1 MHLAFRSATHDIIT
15 SYSFSECFNLLDHP
29 TFSDPIMVGIMAM
42 MPAIWVLKHFN
53 WITNLPGRRLLGWNQ
68 GFQSLM
74 YIRQTLTKQ
83 VETFQADKA
92 RLENTSHETIYHHL
106 LAPTNNPCDQISTSG
121 LVDEAMTLLAAGS
134 DTVGHTCT
142 SAVFYTLATP
152 RALERLIDELHNAW
166 PNKNS
171 EVGLR
176 TLEKLPY
183 LVRSFDLYRVLSV
196 FNPYRLQLSK
206 RACVYLLQLFHPFRE
221 S

>member
-15 SYSFSECFNLLDHP
+15 SYSFSESFNLLDHS
-29 TFSDPIMVGIMAM
+29 TFSDPIMVGIMDM

-53 WITNLPGRRLLGWNQ
+53 WITKLPGRRLLSWNQ
-68 GFQSLM
+68 GFKSLM

-83 VETFQADKA
+83 VKTFLADKA

-106 LAPTNNPCDQISTSG
+106 LAPTNDLCDQISTGG

-152 RALERLIDELHNAW
+152 RVLKRLIDELHSVW

-171 EVGLR
+171 DMGLR

-183 LVRSFDLYRVLSV
+183 LVR
-196 FNPYRLQLSK
+196 
-206 RACVYLLQLFHPFRE
+206 
-221 S
+221 